1 MAGASHAALLRP
13 VWRSLGPL
21 VMALADMRAEM
32 ASSLQRFRDMFRCNE
47 LHNDISEEGKDFLGG
62 IEP

>member
-1 MAGASHAALLRP
+1 
-13 VWRSLGPL
+13 
-21 VMALADMRAEM
+21 MALADMRAEM